1 MKTFSKGL
9 AIVLAV
15 AGAAMFAGCAN
26 STPNYKTATTANWNV
41 RTSAAV
47 EKNSFDFWQNNK
59 ETATYTVAFKD
70 GDNASYKVSYTT
82 DGAVYTT
89 SFYMMA
95 EYDWA
100 ADTIEDYRTEES
112 EKEPIYV
119 YETSFTISGTYEMK
133 SGGAKKE
140 FSDEIDTVCYFRT
153 AGSNLQPVYSYQ
165 KIKDTAAAALNP
177 GSIDSACVRFDEEYK
192 TYYNKRCRQAT
203 VQRYVKESDDSDAY
217 VLKST
222 KKIGLSSD
230 YSNFDNSQILAAMR
244 SFTLSGGSSRTFRV
258 LTPQNG
264 SLQSA
269 TASVASPAEL
279 NPTDDSQ
286 IILALDN
293 APNDYIFFDGKVENK
308 KDDEKDRIYRYS
320 AVTASINQSLKGAA
334 PTAWFA
340 TVENNDV
347 NSTRCVLLKRVTPLP
362 FGLGTLT
369 YTLKSLK
376 VEKI

>member
-1 MKTFSKGL
+1 MKTFSKCLTILL
-9 AIVLAV
+9 AA
-15 AGAAMFAGCAN
+15 AGAVTFAGCAKG
-26 STPNYKTATTANWNV
+26 STNYKTATTANWNV
-41 RTSAAV
+41 RTSTAV

-59 ETATYTVAFKD
+59 ETASYAVSFKD
-70 GDNASYKVSYTT
+70 GDNTSYKVSYNTADAT
-82 DGAVYTT
+82 YST
-89 SFYMMA
+89 SFYMIA

-100 ADTIEDYRTEES
+100 TDTIEDYRTEDS
-112 EKEPIYV
+112 EKEPLYV

-140 FSDEIDTVCYFRT
+140 FSDEIRTVSYFRP
-153 AGSNLQPVYSYQ
+153 AGNNLQPVYSYQ
-165 KIKDTAAAALNP
+165 KIKDTAAASLNP
-177 GSIDSACVRFDEEYK
+177 GSINSACVQVDEEYK

-203 VQRYVKESDDSDAY
+203 VQRYVKESDDSDGY

-230 YSNFDNSQILAAMR
+230 YSNFDNSQLRAAIR

-264 SLQSA
+264 NLQSV
-269 TASVASPAEL
+269 TASVSKPVEL
-279 NPTDDSQ
+279 NATDDKD

-293 APNDYIFFDGKVENK
+293 APNDYIFFDGKVEDK
-308 KDDEKDRIYRYS
+308 KDDEKDRTYRYS
-320 AVTASINQSLKGAA
+320 AVSISINQSLKGAS
-334 PTAWFA
+334 PTAWYS

-347 NSTRCVLLKRVTPLP
+347 NSTRCVLLKRTEPLS

-376 VEKI
+376 VEKV

>member
-1 MKTFSKGL
+1 ML
-9 AIVLAV
+9 AA
-15 AGAAMFAGCAN
+15 AGAATFAGCAKG
-26 STPNYKTATTANWNV
+26 TPNYKTATTANWNV

-47 EKNSFDFWQNNK
+47 EKNSYDFWQKNK
-59 ETATYTVAFKD
+59 ETASYTVAFKD
-70 GDNASYKVSYTT
+70 GDNASYKVSYNT

-89 SFYMMA
+89 SFYMIA

-100 ADTIEDYRTEES
+100 TDTIEDYRTEES
-112 EKEPIYV
+112 EKEPLYV
-119 YETSFTISGTYEMK
+119 YETSFTISGAYEMK

-140 FSDEIDTVCYFRT
+140 FSDEIKTVCYFRP
-153 AGSNLQPVYSYQ
+153 AGNNLQPVYSYQ

-192 TYYNKRCRQAT
+192 TYYNKRCRQAI

-258 LTPQNG
+258 LAPQNG
-264 SLQSA
+264 ILHSA
-269 TASVASPAEL
+269 TASVSNPAEL
-279 NPTDDSQ
+279 NATDDSQ

-308 KDDEKDRIYRYS
+308 KDDEKDRTYRYN
-320 AVTASINQSLKGAA
+320 AVTTSINQSLKGAS
-334 PTAWFA
+334 PTAWYA

-347 NSTRCVLLKRVTPLP
+347 NSTRCVLLKRTTPLS

-376 VEKI
+376 VEKIAQN